1 MKKLV
6 LVLAIMFLFL
16 LLLVVGAVA
25 QEVQKQNYAE
35 SIIGVWEWKGIVDGQ
50 SVKIVQEFFPD
61 KTINVRIYA
70 GSTIYPNIKLIY
82 QIEKDMLLFFRPD
95 SNNKELKW
103 GLSRIVGAGEASIT
117 FIEVTDFIGEKS
129 KTKAGP
135 VTYHRL
141 SF

>member
-6 LVLAIMFLFL
+6 LVLAVMFLFL
-16 LLLVVGAVA
+16 LVVGAIA
-25 QEVQKQNYAE
+25 QDIQKQDYTE
-35 SIIGVWEWKGIVDGQ
+35 LIIGVWEWEGIVDGQ
-50 SVKIVQEFFPD
+50 SIKVVQEFFPD
-61 KTINVRIYA
+61 RTMNVRIYA
-70 GSTIYPNIKLIY
+70 GSMIYPNIKLIY
-82 QIEKDMLLFFRPD
+82 QIEKDMLLLFRLED
-95 SNNKELKW
+95 SNVKW
-103 GLSRIVGAGEASIT
+103 GLSRIVGAREASIT

>member
-6 LVLAIMFLFL
+6 LVLAVMFLFL
-16 LLLVVGAVA
+16 LVVGAIA
-25 QEVQKQNYAE
+25 QDIQKQDYTE
-35 SIIGVWEWKGIVDGQ
+35 LIIGVWEWEGIVDGQ
-50 SVKIVQEFFPD
+50 SIKVVQEFFPD
-61 KTINVRIYA
+61 RTMNVRIYA
-70 GSTIYPNIKLIY
+70 GSMIYPNIKLIY
-82 QIEKDMLLFFRPD
+82 QIEKDMLLLFRLED
-95 SNNKELKW
+95 SNVKW

>member
-6 LVLAIMFLFL
+6 LVLAVMFLFL
-16 LLLVVGAVA
+16 LVVGAIA
-25 QEVQKQNYAE
+25 QDIQKQDYTE
-35 SIIGVWEWKGIVDGQ
+35 LIIGVWEWEGIVDGQ
-50 SVKIVQEFFPD
+50 SIKVVQEFFPD
-61 KTINVRIYA
+61 RTMNVRIYA
-70 GSTIYPNIKLIY
+70 GSMIYPNIKLIY
-82 QIEKDMLLFFRPD
+82 QIEKDMLLLFRLED
-95 SNNKELKW
+95 SNVKW
-103 GLSRIVGAGEASIT
+103 GLSRIVGVREASIT

>member
-6 LVLAIMFLFL
+6 LVVGLVLAIMFLFL
-16 LLLVVGAVA
+16 LLAVA

-61 KTINVRIYA
+61 KTMNVRIYA

-82 QIEKDMLLFFRPD
+82 QIEKDMLLLFRLED
-95 SNNKELKW
+95 SNVKW
-103 GLSRIVGAGEASIT
+103 GLSRIVGAREASIT